1 MRDARQIKNAAQSV
15 AYLIKRAEIFK
26 HQAVDMKEL
35 ANIMNDHA
43 DKHLKA
49 LDPVIV
55 AMRSAVTLNEAQM
68 SRSNHKNCKVGA
80 CVLGDNFKIKDDSAQ
95 EPSVGKGMNPFGAKE
110 ISEALASLFG

>member
-1 MRDARQIKNAAQSV
+1 
-15 AYLIKRAEIFK
+15 
-26 HQAVDMKEL
+26 
-35 ANIMNDHA
+35 
-43 DKHLKA
+43 
-49 LDPVIV
+49 
-55 AMRSAVTLNEAQM
+55 M